1 MPGGTDKQLFLF
13 LSFDHAKKN
22 TVLIDNSMER
32 AYRAD
37 RLITTSPSILSIFEQ
52 KWIFSMSS

>member
-1 MPGGTDKQLFLF
+1 MPVVTDKQLFLL

-52 KWIFSMSS
+52 K